1 MLSIGQLSKQTDVKI
16 ATIRYYE
23 DVGLM
28 TSSERTQG
36 NQRRYDSTQIERL
49 SFIKHAREL
58 GFSLDAISA
67 LINLQEYPDW
77 SCQQAFDIARGQ
89 LTEVRMKVK
98 QLKALEKELNR
109 IVKGCE
115 GDEKISHCYVLT
127 SLANH
132 DMCGSDH
139 K

>member
-1 MLSIGQLSKQTDVKI
+1 MLSIGQLSKRTNVKI

-28 TSSERTQG
+28 SSSERTQG
-36 NQRRYDSTQIERL
+36 NQRRYDSAQIECL

-58 GFSLDAISA
+58 GFSLEAISA
-67 LINLQEYPDW
+67 LINLQEHPGW
-77 SCQQAFDIARGQ
+77 SCQKAFDIAREQ
-89 LTEVRMKVK
+89 LTEVRMKMRR
-98 QLKALEKELNR
+98 LKALEKELSR

-115 GDEKISHCYVLT
+115 GNEKVGNCYVLT

-132 DMCGSDH
+132 NMCGSEH